1 MSTPPPPAPTGQ
13 RQVMRAAGIVSL
25 AFMASR
31 VMGLV
36 RDVAISYYFGAST
49 AEVIAY
55 TYASRIPEFIFNV
68 TVGGALGSAF
78 IPTFAGYF
86 ARDDEAGAWR
96 LFSAV
101 INLVLIA
108 TTALAGLAALLAP
121 WLMASFISPV
131 QAAEYPALLP
141 LATSM
146 MRVMLL
152 TPIIFGVSGVLMGA
166 LNARQHFLAPALAAT
181 MYNVGIIVGM
191 VVLAPN
197 VWGLAVGTVL
207 GALGHLLV
215 QIPSLRQERPRYQ
228 PIFLLKDD
236 GVRQVLRLMGPRVLG
251 LSFSYLNPIAT
262 AFLTRPLTAASVVAL
277 ERAFRITLMPYS
289 IVGQALGVAAFPTLS
304 TLAAQQDW
312 PAMRQLIGAALR
324 SILFFGL
331 PLAVLLM
338 VLRQPLVAI
347 LFERG
352 EFSAEDTFLVSW
364 GLLFY
369 AIALIALAALE
380 VVSRAFY
387 ALQDTTTPV
396 VAGIAQLPLMALLS
410 ALFAYVLFPRWD
422 LLPLGGIALGYS
434 ISNVLEVGVLLWLLR
449 RRLGGLDGHAI
460 WPATQKLAFASVG
473 MMAVMQ
479 GMLWVLGGTA
489 VWWQLLLPAAVGGS
503 LYLLLCWWLAIPEVG
518 QLLAF
523 AQRRR
528 AKDKGQGT
536 ND

>member
-1 MSTPPPPAPTGQ
+1 
-13 RQVMRAAGIVSL
+13 
-25 AFMASR
+25 
-31 VMGLV
+31 
-36 RDVAISYYFGAST
+36 
-49 AEVIAY
+49 
-55 TYASRIPEFIFNV
+55 
-68 TVGGALGSAF
+68 
-78 IPTFAGYF
+78 
-86 ARDDEAGAWR
+86 
-96 LFSAV
+96 
-101 INLVLIA
+101 
-108 TTALAGLAALLAP
+108 
-121 WLMASFISPV
+121 
-131 QAAEYPALLP
+131 
-141 LATSM
+141 
-146 MRVMLL
+146 
-152 TPIIFGVSGVLMGA
+152 
-166 LNARQHFLAPALAAT
+166 
-181 MYNVGIIVGM
+181 
-191 VVLAPN
+191 
-197 VWGLAVGTVL
+197 VWGLAIGTIL
-207 GALGHLLV
+207 GALGHLLI
-215 QIPSLRQERPRYQ
+215 QIPSLRQERPRYH
-228 PIFLLKDD
+228 PILLLNDE

-304 TLAAQQDW
+304 TLSAQQDW

-331 PLAVLLM
+331 PLAALLM
-338 VLRQPLVAI
+338 VLRQPLVAM

-380 VVSRAFY
+380 IISRAFY

-396 VAGIAQLPLMALLS
+396 VAGIVQLPLMALLS

-449 RRLGGLDGHAI
+449 RKLGGLDGHVI
-460 WPATQKLAFASVG
+460 WPATQKLALASVG

-479 GMLWVLGGTA
+479 GMLQVLGETA

-503 LYLLLCWWLAIPEVG
+503 FYLLLCWWLAIPEVG

-528 AKDKGQGT
+528 TRGK
-536 ND
+536 

>member
-1 MSTPPPPAPTGQ
+1 
-13 RQVMRAAGIVSL
+13 
-25 AFMASR
+25 
-31 VMGLV
+31 
-36 RDVAISYYFGAST
+36 
-49 AEVIAY
+49 
-55 TYASRIPEFIFNV
+55 
-68 TVGGALGSAF
+68 
-78 IPTFAGYF
+78 
-86 ARDDEAGAWR
+86 
-96 LFSAV
+96 
-101 INLVLIA
+101 
-108 TTALAGLAALLAP
+108 
-121 WLMASFISPV
+121 MASFISPV

-410 ALFAYVLFPRWD
+410 ALFAYVLFPRWN

-503 LYLLLCWWLAIPEVG
+503 LYLLLCWWLAIPEMA

-528 AKDKGQGT
+528 AKDKRQGT

>member
-13 RQVMRAAGIVSL
+13 RQVMRAAGLVSL

-31 VMGLV
+31 LIGLV
-36 RDVAISYYFGAST
+36 RDIAISYYFGAST

-78 IPTFAGYF
+78 IPTFSAYF
-86 ARDDEAGAWR
+86 ARDDETGAWR
-96 LFSAV
+96 LFSAI
-101 INLVLIA
+101 INLVLIL
-108 TTALAGLAALLAP
+108 TTTLAGLAALLAP
-121 WLMASFISPV
+121 WLMASFISPQ
-131 QAAEYPALLP
+131 QAAEHPTLLP

-181 MYNVGIIVGM
+181 MYNIGIILGM

-197 VWGLAVGTVL
+197 PWGLAVGTVL
-207 GALGHLLV
+207 GALGHLLI
-215 QIPSLRQERPRYQ
+215 QIPSLRQERPHYH
-228 PIFLLKDD
+228 PILLLKDD

-304 TLAAQQDW
+304 TLSAQQDW
-312 PAMRQLIGAALR
+312 PAMRRLIAQALR
-324 SILFFGL
+324 AILFFGL
-331 PLAVLLM
+331 PLAALLM
-338 VLRQPLVAI
+338 LLRQPLVAL

-352 EFSAEDTFLVSW
+352 EFSAEDTFLVSS

-387 ALQDTTTPV
+387 ALQDTATPV
-396 VAGIAQLPLMALLS
+396 MAGIAQLPLMALLS
-410 ALFAYVLFPRWD
+410 ALFAYVLFPRWG
-422 LLPLGGIALGYS
+422 LLPLGGIALGYTL
-434 ISNVLEVGVLLWLLR
+434 SNLIEVGLLLWLLR
-449 RRLGGLDGHAI
+449 RKLGGLDGQLL
-460 WPATQKLAFASVG
+460 WQATQKLLLATAG
-473 MMAVMQ
+473 MMATMQ
-479 GMLWVLGGTA
+479 AMLWLLGETA
-489 VWWQLLLPAAVGGS
+489 VWWQLLLPPAVGGS
-503 LYLLLCWWLAIPEVG
+503 LYLLLCWALAIPETT
-518 QLLAF
+518 QLLALF
-523 AQRRR
+523 HKLTHRLRR
-528 AKDKGQGT
+528 
-536 ND
+536 

>member
-1 MSTPPPPAPTGQ
+1 MSIASPPTGSPPTGPQ
-13 RQVMRAAGIVSL
+13 GQHQVMRAAGIVSL

-31 VMGLV
+31 LMGLI
-36 RDVAISYYFGAST
+36 RDIAISYYFGAST

-78 IPTFAGYF
+78 IPTFSAYF

-121 WLMASFISPV
+121 WIMASFISPV
-131 QAAEYPALLP
+131 QSAEYPTLLP

-215 QIPSLRQERPRYQ
+215 QIPSLRRERPRYQ

-251 LSFSYLNPIAT
+251 LSFSYLNPIAI

-312 PAMRQLIGAALR
+312 PAMRRLIASALR
-324 SILFFGL
+324 AILFFGL
-331 PLAVLLM
+331 PLAALLM
-338 VLRQPLVAI
+338 VVRQPLVAI

-352 EFSAEDTFLVSW
+352 EFTAEDTFLVSW

-380 VVSRAFY
+380 VVARAFY

-396 VAGIAQLPLMALLS
+396 VAGIAQLPLMALFS
-410 ALFAYVLFPRWD
+410 ALLAYVLFPRWG
-422 LLPLGGIALGYS
+422 LLPLGGVALGYTL
-434 ISNVLEVGVLLWLLR
+434 SNIVEVGALLWLLQ
-449 RRLGGLDGHAI
+449 RRLGGLDGHI
-460 WPATQKLAFASVG
+460 LWPAAQKLALAVVG
-473 MMAVMQ
+473 MMAAMQ
-479 GMLWVLGGTA
+479 ATLWAMAETA
-489 VWWQLLLPAAVGGS
+489 VWWQLLLPSAVGAAV
-503 LYLLLCWWLAIPEVG
+503 YLPLCWWLAIPETK
-518 QLLAF
+518 QLLALL
-523 AQRRR
+523 QKLTRGRI
-528 AKDKGQGT
+528 
-536 ND
+536 